1 MLNGRQIAGILTLLL
16 PAILIGVTY
25 QFFGSNPISILV
37 LIIIM
42 LMGTLYLLS
51 YPELLSGQPA
61 A

>member
-1 MLNGRQIAGILTLLL
+1 
-16 PAILIGVTY
+16 VTY